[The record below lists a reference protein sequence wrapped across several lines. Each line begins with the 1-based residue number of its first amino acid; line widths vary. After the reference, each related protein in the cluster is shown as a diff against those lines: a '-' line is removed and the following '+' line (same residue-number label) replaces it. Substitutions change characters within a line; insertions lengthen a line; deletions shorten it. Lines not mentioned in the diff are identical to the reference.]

1 MNIDID
7 GHFGEVLKVQ
17 RKVRKIT
24 QKDLAAKVDVDKT
37 YISKLERG
45 LRKPS
50 LEVAINLANMLE
62 IPMAEI
68 VAEVESL
75 SGITESEQKGVV

>member
-7 GHFGEVLKVQ
+7 GHFGEVLRVQ

-24 QKDLAAKVDVDKT
+24 QKELAVKVQLDKT
-37 YISKLERG
+37 YISMLERG
-45 LRKPS
+45 VRKPS
-50 LEVAINLANMLE
+50 LEVAINIANTLQ

-68 VAEVESL
+68 VSEVESL
-75 SGITESEQKGVV
+75 SRIVEDSN

>member
-7 GHFGEVLKVQ
+7 GHFGEVLRVQ

-24 QKDLAAKVDVDKT
+24 QKELAVKVKLDKT
-37 YISKLERG
+37 YISMLERG
-45 LRKPS
+45 VRKPS
-50 LEVAINLANMLE
+50 LEVAINIANTLE

-68 VAEVESL
+68 VSEVESL
-75 SGITESEQKGVV
+75 SGIVEDK

>member
-1 MNIDID
+1 MKIDID

-24 QKDLAAKVDVDKT
+24 QRELAVKVELDKT
-37 YISKLERG
+37 YISMLERG

-50 LEVAINLANMLE
+50 LEVAINIANTLE
-62 IPMAEI
+62 IPTAEI
-68 VAEVESL
+68 VTEVERL
-75 SGITESEQKGVV
+75 TGIVAEK

>member
-7 GHFGEVLKVQ
+7 GHFGEILKVQ

>member
-24 QKDLAAKVDVDKT
+24 QKDLAAKVEVDKT

-75 SGITESEQKGVV
+75 SGITEKEQDGLV

>member
-7 GHFGEVLKVQ
+7 GHFGEILKVQ

-24 QKDLAAKVDVDKT
+24 QKDLAAKVEVDKT

-75 SGITESEQKGVV
+75 SGITEKEQDGLV

>member
-7 GHFGEVLKVQ
+7 GHFGEVLRVQ

-24 QKDLAAKVDVDKT
+24 QKELAVKVKLDKT
-37 YISKLERG
+37 YISMLERG
-45 LRKPS
+45 VRKPS
-50 LEVAINLANMLE
+50 LEVAINIANTLE

-68 VAEVESL
+68 VSEVESL
-75 SGITESEQKGVV
+75 SGIVENK